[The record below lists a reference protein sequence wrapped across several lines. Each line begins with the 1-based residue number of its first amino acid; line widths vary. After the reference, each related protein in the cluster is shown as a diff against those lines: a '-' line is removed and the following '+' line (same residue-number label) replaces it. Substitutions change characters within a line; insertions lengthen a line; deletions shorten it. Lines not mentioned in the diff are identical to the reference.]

1 MLCTNCGKEPAQQ
14 YTRTVDG
21 KVVTV
26 ELCPS
31 CYNKL
36 YPEKESNFFLS
47 VLNSMDCADSVRPVC
62 GMTFGEFRRTGLLG
76 CAGCYEAFRTP
87 LAKTV
92 RSVQGSVLHRG
103 KRPARA
109 DAEERYDRLRAYV
122 TRRETLR
129 EEMEEAM
136 RTHDYERAQRLQ
148 RALKAMS
155 VAEGDE

>member
-1 MLCTNCGKEPAQQ
+1 M
-14 YTRTVDG
+14 
-21 KVVTV
+21 
-26 ELCPS
+26 
-31 CYNKL
+31 
-36 YPEKESNFFLS
+36 
-47 VLNSMDCADSVRPVC
+47 
-62 GMTFGEFRRTGLLG
+62 
-76 CAGCYEAFRTP
+76 
-87 LAKTV
+87 

-155 VAEGDE
+155 VTEGDE

>member
-47 VLNSMDCADSVRPVC
+47 VLNSMDCADSVCPVC

-92 RSVQGSVLHRG
+92 RSVQATVLHTRA
-103 KRPARA
+103 RPAW
-109 DAEERYDRLRAYV
+109 AEAEGRYGPLRVYV

-155 VAEGDE
+155 VTEGDE